1 MGGGELQVLLLNHI
15 DLFYLLLYSYQC
27 VFLMVLICHQDF
39 QLFLW
44 MEIVSVRYHC
54 HSVAKV

>member
-1 MGGGELQVLLLNHI
+1 MGGGELQVLLLYHI